1 LIAIAPKPPEP
12 QPRPKEPVTP
22 QRAAAGASSRPSN
35 PFDALAEM
43 ASSSTNWI
51 PDAEPGPSPNIGT
64 AQRRRSRIPTSGWT
78 ADRRTSE
85 SSGRRPL
92 IALAIFAV
100 AVLLGVVLTIA
111 FRPPRPVAGPSAA
124 TTAAAGT
131 QQSTAPA
138 SPHTIDLLVL
148 IDPARDTVKGTW
160 RAIDGAAGR
169 RLESDASAMA
179 RIAIPY
185 APPEEYDFRVR
196 FTRQSGDN
204 CLAQIFTHHN
214 QASLILFGWKNTI
227 CGFQTIKGANAD
239 QNVTGVRRS
248 NTNGESHTSVLRV
261 RVDRV
266 EAYLDGELLT
276 RHLTSGTDFANK
288 GWGVP
293 TPLGLGTQT
302 SPTLIQAAELVEV
315 TGKGHA
321 LR

>member
-1 LIAIAPKPPEP
+1 
-12 QPRPKEPVTP
+12 
-22 QRAAAGASSRPSN
+22 
-35 PFDALAEM
+35 M

-51 PDAEPGPSPNIGT
+51 PDAEPGPSPSLAG
-64 AQRRRSRIPTSGWT
+64 RRRSRIPTSGWT
-78 ADRRTSE
+78 AEQGATQSP
-85 SSGRRPL
+85 GRRPL
-92 IALAIFAV
+92 LAIALGTL
-100 AVLLGVVLTIA
+100 AVLLGVALTIA
-111 FRPPRPVAGPSAA
+111 FRPPKEMAKQPAA
-124 TTAAAGT
+124 TTAVAVAGT
-131 QQSTAPA
+131 QQAAAAALAPA
-138 SPHTIDLLVL
+138 APRTINLLVL
-148 IDPARDTVKGTW
+148 VDPERDTVKGFW
-160 RAIDGAAGR
+160 RVVDGPAGR
-169 RLESDASAMA
+169 RLESDATSMA

-185 APPEEYDFRVR
+185 APPEEYDFRVQ

-204 CLAQIFTHHN
+204 CLAQIFTHQN

-227 CGFQTIKGANAD
+227 CGLQTIKGANAD
-239 QNVTGVRRS
+239 TNPTGVRRS

-276 RHLTSGTDFANK
+276 RHLTSGADFANR

-315 TGKGHA
+315 TGKGHP